1 MIKSATLFDI
11 TDMPLLAD
19 LIKGQPLQA
28 GGYTIH
34 PILYGRVDSVI
45 YTREGIIHFE
55 RLRCM
60 ISRGSVTAAAA
71 IQVTGRYNTTT
82 RRGEARFIPPLL
94 VGETPATAT

>member
-11 TDMPLLAD
+11 TDMPLTAD
-19 LIKGQPLQA
+19 LIKGQPFQA

-34 PILYGRVDSVI
+34 PILYGRVDAVI
-45 YTREGIIHFE
+45 YTREGVVHFE
-55 RLRCM
+55 RLRCVV
-60 ISRGSVTAAAA
+60 SRGSVTAVAA

-94 VGETPATAT
+94 VGETPAAA